1 MKNSGATFLDR
12 YSRFS
17 VSKLKKFTFVIPL
30 VFVLI
35 ALAVIIGIGETTG
48 DYSNGVNIGIDFEGG
63 TMLTVNLDDD
73 MLADMTYD
81 EHVDMITETIESVED
96 ANGSRVSVS
105 YIQQL
110 SGDGGISVTFRYKN
124 VSSDDSEINA
134 LNEAI
139 IAAVDALY
147 PEKPNSELNFITYES
162 IGATAAQDL
171 LSKAGIALAVS
182 TVLILIY
189 IVIRF
194 TPTAAFAAVLALIHD
209 VILMFA
215 LTVICRVQINSSYVA
230 AMITII
236 AYSINNTIIIFD
248 RCREYMKPLKGMKN
262 IDYDA
267 IGDTS
272 VRENMRRSVFTTATT
287 MVTVIFLAILGSASI
302 REFCVPIILG
312 LFAGLYSSVF
322 LATPMWAAF
331 TRSWDKMKAKR
342 AATAVYGGGASSVK
356 DDEDTEQ
363 VFPVEKRDDE
373 DDDDGFT
380 PRKTE
385 KSGKQ
390 GGNKPK
396 GKTIYKYSK
405 KNTTFKKK
413 K

>member
-48 DYSNGVNIGIDFEGG
+48 DYSNGVNVGIDFEGG

-312 LFAGLYSSVF
+312 LIAGLYSSVF

-405 KNTTFKKK
+405 KNTTFKKEK
-413 K
+413 

>member
-96 ANGSRVSVS
+96 ANGSRVSV
-105 YIQQL
+105 

-312 LFAGLYSSVF
+312 LMAGLYSSVF

>member
-48 DYSNGVNIGIDFEGG
+48 DYSNGVNVGIDFEGG

-312 LFAGLYSSVF
+312 LIAGLYSSVF

>member
-48 DYSNGVNIGIDFEGG
+48 DYSNGVNVGIDFEGG

-272 VRENMRRSVFTTATT
+272 VRENMRRSVFTAATT

-312 LFAGLYSSVF
+312 LIAGLYSSVF

>member
-312 LFAGLYSSVF
+312 LIAGLYSSVF

-390 GGNKPK
+390 GSNKPK

>member
-312 LFAGLYSSVF
+312 LIAGLYSSVF

-413 K
+413 R

>member
-48 DYSNGVNIGIDFEGG
+48 DYSNGVNVGIDFEGG

-171 LSKAGIALAVS
+171 LSKVGIALAVS

-312 LFAGLYSSVF
+312 LLAGLYSSVF

>member
-35 ALAVIIGIGETTG
+35 ALAVIIGIGKTTG

-312 LFAGLYSSVF
+312 LLAGLYSSVF

>member
-48 DYSNGVNIGIDFEGG
+48 DYSNGVNVGIDFEGG

-105 YIQQL
+105 YIQRL

-312 LFAGLYSSVF
+312 LLAGLYSSVF

>member
-272 VRENMRRSVFTTATT
+272 VRENMRRSVFTTAPT

-312 LFAGLYSSVF
+312 LMAGLYSSVF

>member
-30 VFVLI
+30 VFALI

-312 LFAGLYSSVF
+312 LIAGLYSSVF

-390 GGNKPK
+390 GSNKPK

>member
-312 LFAGLYSSVF
+312 LIAGLYSSVF

-396 GKTIYKYSK
+396 SNTIYKYSK

>member
-48 DYSNGVNIGIDFEGG
+48 DYSNGVNVGIDFEGG

-272 VRENMRRSVFTTATT
+272 VRENMRRSVFATATT

-312 LFAGLYSSVF
+312 LIAGLYSSVF

>member
-1 MKNSGATFLDR
+1 MKAAGTTFLDR
-12 YSRFS
+12 YSKLR
-17 VSKLKKFTFVIPL
+17 VSKLTKFTFLLPL
-30 VFVLI
+30 IIVLI
-35 ALAVIIGIGETTG
+35 AVAVIVGVGETTG
-48 DYSNGVNIGIDFEGG
+48 NYTSAVGIGIDFQGG
-63 TMLTVNLDDD
+63 TMLTVNN
-73 MLADMTYD
+73 LADNDELDAKIDDLADVIEGVRD
-81 EHVDMITETIESVED
+81 EHGSSVTISYTQTLR
-96 ANGSRVSVS
+96 GS
-105 YIQQL
+105 
-110 SGDGGISVTFRYKN
+110 GGISVTFRYQN
-124 VSSDDSEINA
+124 VSGNDDEITALNDAIITAVENA
-134 LNEAI
+134 LFPEGEAPDGT
-139 IAAVDALY
+139 V
-147 PEKPNSELNFITYES
+147 TYEQ

-189 IVIRF
+189 IIIRF

-209 VILMFA
+209 VIVMFA

-248 RCREYMKPLKGMKN
+248 RCREYLKPMKGMRN

-287 MVTVIFLAILGSASI
+287 MITVVFLAILGSSSI

-312 LFAGLYSSVF
+312 LIAGLFSSVF

-331 TRSWDKMKAKR
+331 TRQWDKLKAKR
-342 AATAVYGGGASSVK
+342 AATATYRSG
-356 DDEDTEQ
+356 DDEDKEQ
-363 VFPVEKRDDE
+363 VFAPVSKADE
-373 DDDDGFT
+373 DDDDGFA
-380 PRKTE
+380 PKTSQ
-385 KSGKQ
+385 KKQ
-390 GGNKPK
+390 GEGTKQDKPK

-413 K
+413 

>member
-312 LFAGLYSSVF
+312 LIAGLYSSVF

-331 TRSWDKMKAKR
+331 TRSWDKIKAKR

>member
-134 LNEAI
+134 LKEAI

-312 LFAGLYSSVF
+312 LLAGLYSSVF